1 MGWHPGFAVRTSSQ
15 RVKLTHC
22 RHSSSLVPCQPIR
35 PEKQNSVN
43 YYVANPLPPPPP
55 QYSIRRCISQSSGR
69 WKIVA
74 LCPWWYLTRYC
85 DKTSWTETA
94 HIWNSNIN
102 SAINESIMGFDW
114 SIFLGLFH
122 WHRDNSTIA
131 AVPVNSLEGH
141 GMMTSSN
148 GNIFRV
154 TGLLCEEFT
163 GNNPSQRP
171 ATRNFDVFFDLH
183 MNKRLSKQPRPRWF
197 ETPSSSLWRHCN
209 G

>member
-1 MGWHPGFAVRTSSQ
+1 MFVSLITNYNF
-15 RVKLTHC
+15 VKKNISL
-22 RHSSSLVPCQPIR
+22 SSSCLLHHGCIQYWQDCYLSR
-35 PEKQNSVN
+35 F
-43 YYVANPLPPPPP
+43 

-69 WKIVA
+69 WKKVA
-74 LCPWWYLTRYC
+74 LCPWYLTRYC
-85 DKTSWTETA
+85 DKTSWTGTA

-102 SAINESIMGFDW
+102 CAIHETIMGFDW
-114 SIFLGLFH
+114 SIFLGLFY

-154 TGLLCEEFT
+154 IGLLCEEFT
-163 GNNPSQRP
+163 VTGEFPSQRP

-183 MNKRLSKQPRPRWF
+183 MNKRLSKQPRRQWF
-197 ETPSSSLWRHCN
+197 ETSSSSLWRHCN